1 MMTAHNTGHARVRQG
16 PRSVSS
22 GGIHR

>member
-1 MMTAHNTGHARVRQG
+1 MMTAHNTGRARVRQG